1 MSEPHDT
8 SRRRFLGYAVLMALA
23 PLVANQALAQAKPA
37 VKPANKG
44 LPKLPLDNPQAK
56 ALAYV
61 EKTAGLK
68 HPAFKPGSNC
78 TNCTFYKGVA
88 GAATGPCQLF
98 PQHSVAAKGWCS
110 AWAKKA

>member
-1 MSEPHDT
+1 MSTHHDAG
-8 SRRRFLGYAVLMALA
+8 RRRFLGYAALIGFA
-23 PLVANQALAQAKPA
+23 PVAASEVLAQAKPA
-37 VKPANKG
+37 AKG

-56 ALAYV
+56 ALSYV

-78 TNCTFYKGVA
+78 TNCTFYKGAA

-98 PQHSVAAKGWCS
+98 PQHSVVAKGWCS

>member
-1 MSEPHDT
+1 MSTRHDA
-8 SRRRFLGYAVLMALA
+8 SRRRFLGFAALIALA
-23 PLVANQALAQAKPA
+23 PVAANQALAQAKPA
-37 VKPANKG
+37 AKASAKA

-61 EKTAGLK
+61 EKTGGLK

-78 TNCTFYKGVA
+78 TNCTFYKGAA

-110 AWAKKA
+110 GWAKKA